1 MHTKF
6 AAGTGAALLL
16 AGAGLVAAS
25 PATGAALPPKTSFTV
40 VTSFVTDPS
49 PIVAAT
55 GPWSDCTSVSSLSNV
70 ANQVSPS
77 KVQFSGEKAVHCA
90 SGDVVIHYDAVTN
103 VHGAPRTSGTWSVV
117 SSTKPD
123 IVGGA
128 GTVVGEGAG
137 CQDCIVDT
145 FTGRV
150 Y

>member
-6 AAGTGAALLL
+6 AAGAGAALLL
-16 AGAGLVAAS
+16 VTAGLVAAS
-25 PATGAALPPKTSFTV
+25 PAAGAALPPKTAFTV

-49 PIVAAT
+49 PIVAAD
-55 GPWSDCTSVSSLSNV
+55 GPWSDCTTVSSLSNV

-90 SGDVVIHYDAVTN
+90 SGEVVVHYDAVTN
-103 VHGAPRTSGTWSVV
+103 VNGAPRTSGTWSVV

-123 IVGGA
+123 VVGGG
-128 GTVVGEGAG
+128 GTVVGEGRG
-137 CQDCIVDT
+137 CEACIVDT